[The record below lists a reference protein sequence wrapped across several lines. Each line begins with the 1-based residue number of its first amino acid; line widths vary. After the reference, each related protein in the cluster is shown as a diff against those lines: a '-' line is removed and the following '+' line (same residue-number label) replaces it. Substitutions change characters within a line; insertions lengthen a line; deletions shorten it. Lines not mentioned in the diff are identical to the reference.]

1 MERFWCCLAGFAI
14 ALALV
19 AGFLIVKSEV
29 EERKEKQKRR
39 MTRIAEDVYNERSK
53 WTAEYVRSLA
63 MEVIDHKLAEKE
75 GEHESDRCHQIR

>member
-14 ALALV
+14 ALTLV

-39 MTRIAEDVYNERSK
+39 ITRIAEDVYNERTQ
-53 WTAEYVRSLA
+53 WAAEYVRSLA

-75 GEHESDRCHQIR
+75 GENETS